1 LITCPLIDAPTQKRD
16 FLSPSYYLKRFT
28 ILPEKLLEEDGEV
41 TPTMKIKRKF
51 INETYKELI
60 EKMYK

>member
-1 LITCPLIDAPTQKRD
+1 MLRPKKGT

-28 ILPEKLLEEDGEV
+28 ILPEKLLEEEGGV

-60 EKMYK
+60 DKMYK